1 MRIYSSPDVV
11 VDEQK
16 PCVLVVT
23 ASIGNVL
30 ASAKFPD
37 IPSVGERKWSM
48 VLPGTPNAGPF
59 GNNAMVYHDEYVTTD
74 VVACAPEQGWVIRSI
89 RHQAARQRPCRRRQ
103 RPPGRGDRGLDLR
116 AAARQQLGT
125 LGDPAD
131 QLTPVETKM
140 TKKALRLMPRRL
152 LYLRGSIVPS
162 QSGIMVH
169 ATG

>member
-1 MRIYSSPDVV
+1 MD
-11 VDEQK
+11 
-16 PCVLVVT
+16 
-23 ASIGNVL
+23 L
-30 ASAKFPD
+30 AD
-37 IPSVGERKWSM
+37 
-48 VLPGTPNAGPF
+48 
-59 GNNAMVYHDEYVTTD
+59 
-74 VVACAPEQGWVIRSI
+74 APTFVRT
-89 RHQAARQRPCRRRQ
+89 
-103 RPPGRGDRGLDLR
+103 
-116 AAARQQLGT
+116 ARQQLGT